1 LLPPVPNCLHVAG
14 LRLPASLPAA
24 ALMAAFVLPG
34 FVVKQ
39 VVNVIQ
45 LRTAAAQLV
54 QYDQQKDGKK
64 SSLRQ

>member
-1 LLPPVPNCLHVAG
+1 
-14 LRLPASLPAA
+14 
-24 ALMAAFVLPG
+24 MAAFVLPG

-54 QYDQQKDGKK
+54 QYDQQQDGKK

>member
-1 LLPPVPNCLHVAG
+1 
-14 LRLPASLPAA
+14 
-24 ALMAAFVLPG
+24 MAAFVLPG

-54 QYDQQKDGKK
+54 HYDQQQDGKK
-64 SSLRQ
+64 GSLRQ